1 MCTNPDCI
9 AMQRVVPLKKDEH
22 RQVVIFTQADG
33 VHCAWSVHLKCRCM
47 FLSSLQVCLLIPISL
62 ACNTNYHH
70 NYAVLQSSRNYYTG
84 LPKYIQ
90 VGEHQFI
97 ELELA
102 MHWMDLMRIQYVV
115 LFLSISDI
123 SLVFTQCSVSATN
136 CARLYNEAEARRDKP
151 DHDWQFKSSVT
162 TEEVWDA
169 FTILALLD
177 DHRRQNTRLCIPHGN
192 LQSDRYTAAMLAR
205 NERIITHGQD
215 ELPHACYGCMRL
227 FSMPDGTTHY
237 TEVVVTD
244 GVTVGRPC
252 CGVPH
257 CKNPLAS
264 TRHRFCS
271 ADPSHKCLETT
282 CAVDGCPMP
291 VVRDDKTGKLRK
303 SCGDPLHLKME
314 DANAALSR
322 SGKSKTQRMK
332 TTKLN
337 DALAAASFNDDS
349 CADEEALPIQ
359 DVDEW
364 YEHDT
369 STGSIHLEQASVTSS
384 TRIIPEACPSKAE
397 VPKLKAIFFQKRT
410 NNEQLFIRPCG
421 IISGRGTMYHHEAV
435 SNVLVCCYCLRL
447 YK

>member
-1 MCTNPDCI
+1 
-9 AMQRVVPLKKDEH
+9 
-22 RQVVIFTQADG
+22 
-33 VHCAWSVHLKCRCM
+33 
-47 FLSSLQVCLLIPISL
+47 
-62 ACNTNYHH
+62 
-70 NYAVLQSSRNYYTG
+70 
-84 LPKYIQ
+84 
-90 VGEHQFI
+90 
-97 ELELA
+97 
-102 MHWMDLMRIQYVV
+102 
-115 LFLSISDI
+115 
-123 SLVFTQCSVSATN
+123 
-136 CARLYNEAEARRDKP
+136 
-151 DHDWQFKSSVT
+151 
-162 TEEVWDA
+162 
-169 FTILALLD
+169 
-177 DHRRQNTRLCIPHGN
+177 
-192 LQSDRYTAAMLAR
+192 
-205 NERIITHGQD
+205 
-215 ELPHACYGCMRL
+215 
-227 FSMPDGTTHY
+227 
-237 TEVVVTD
+237 
-244 GVTVGRPC
+244 
-252 CGVPH
+252 
-257 CKNPLAS
+257 
-264 TRHRFCS
+264 
-271 ADPSHKCLETT
+271 
-282 CAVDGCPMP
+282 MP

-397 VPKLKAIFFQKRT
+397 VPKLKAIFFRKRT